1 MKNKN
6 RSIHLITYSLLFD
19 FTLDFFENGTTITG
33 FYKTYHA
40 KCKLK
45 YGMAADN
52 IITLD
57 SWKMAVRIFWKEI
70 LKVDMC
76 KSFLCQNCG
85 NLPPTIVFDGIALG
99 CQIKKVKA
107 FQDKMSLV
115 LDRRSK
121 SKLSGTSFSERT
133 YIKSKKNRDLLKHLA
148 DEKEWPVTDHTK
160 QISIAKEDIGMIKF
174 MKMISSQ
181 DRSGPLPDGIALLM
195 KNLATS
201 SSTTNLFQVLYHF
214 LGFIILAQPFLLCG
228 FRQSNPCF
236 YPTQTIL
243 IYSNQSLTLGD
254 RL

>member
-1 MKNKN
+1 
-6 RSIHLITYSLLFD
+6 
-19 FTLDFFENGTTITG
+19 
-33 FYKTYHA
+33 
-40 KCKLK
+40 
-45 YGMAADN
+45 MAADN

-133 YIKSKKNRDLLKHLA
+133 YIKSKKNCDLLK
-148 DEKEWPVTDHTK
+148 HTK

>member
-1 MKNKN
+1 MRNKN
-6 RSIHLITYSLLFD
+6 RSVHLITYSLLFD

-45 YGMAADN
+45 YGMSADN

-148 DEKEWPVTDHTK
+148 DEKNG
-160 QISIAKEDIGMIKF
+160 Q
-174 MKMISSQ
+174 
-181 DRSGPLPDGIALLM
+181 LPTIQSKSLL
-195 KNLATS
+195 
-201 SSTTNLFQVLYHF
+201 
-214 LGFIILAQPFLLCG
+214 
-228 FRQSNPCF
+228 QSK
-236 YPTQTIL
+236 
-243 IYSNQSLTLGD
+243 TLV
-254 RL
+254 

>member
-1 MKNKN
+1 
-6 RSIHLITYSLLFD
+6 
-19 FTLDFFENGTTITG
+19 
-33 FYKTYHA
+33 
-40 KCKLK
+40 
-45 YGMAADN
+45 MAADN

-121 SKLSGTSFSERT
+121 SKLSGTSFFERT

-148 DEKEWPVTDHTK
+148 DKNNG
-160 QISIAKEDIGMIKF
+160 Q
-174 MKMISSQ
+174 
-181 DRSGPLPDGIALLM
+181 LPTIQSKSLLQR
-195 KNLATS
+195 KTSVWS
-201 SSTTNLFQVLYHF
+201 SSWRWLAAKIGLAPFPTASLFWWKTWPPRPQRQTF
-214 LGFIILAQPFLLCG
+214 SRFCIIF
-228 FRQSNPCF
+228 
-236 YPTQTIL
+236 
-243 IYSNQSLTLGD
+243 
-254 RL
+254 

>member
-1 MKNKN
+1 MFYRKTDQGKCDCKLMYEGDEDFILRIGGSSEVKNKN
-6 RSIHLITYSLLFD
+6 RSVHLITYSLLFD

-40 KCKLK
+40 KCKLN

-121 SKLSGTSFSERT
+121 SKLLR
-133 YIKSKKNRDLLKHLA
+133 
-148 DEKEWPVTDHTK
+148 
-160 QISIAKEDIGMIKF
+160 
-174 MKMISSQ
+174 
-181 DRSGPLPDGIALLM
+181 
-195 KNLATS
+195 KNLHQIQKKSRPFEAFGRQKRMAS
-201 SSTTNLFQVLYHF
+201 YRPYKANLYCKGRNRYDQAHE
-214 LGFIILAQPFLLCG
+214 
-228 FRQSNPCF
+228 
-236 YPTQTIL
+236 
-243 IYSNQSLTLGD
+243 D
-254 RL
+254 D

>member
-1 MKNKN
+1 
-6 RSIHLITYSLLFD
+6 
-19 FTLDFFENGTTITG
+19 
-33 FYKTYHA
+33 
-40 KCKLK
+40 
-45 YGMAADN
+45 MAADN

-57 SWKMAVRIFWKEI
+57 SWKMALRIFWKEI

-243 IYSNQSLTLGD
+243 IYSNQSLTLGG
-254 RL
+254 